1 MASESDLAEIRLLNN
16 AMAQL
21 EIAAIAVEQNLANI
35 ESVLQARKDGTLAEP
50 SLNLG
55 ALPESSDSVE
65 DYKKFV
71 EDNIIAPFDENKARF
86 ESLTAAT
93 QAQFKVEK
101 PIFDLTYGPPKS
113 TKGSFIL
120 SNDGLYYDSVN
131 GGIPEVS
138 GFAAASST
146 WNLSQAPNLGGKGML
161 YDKNTFDDF
170 EGTVLDY
177 DYTSNDPLVTK
188 FYDTDDI
195 LETFEKNKVHHTTIV
210 YDQIALLTASG
221 FNTSSAI
228 VVNHYSNIAAL
239 ATNYDNK
246 IKKRKKQLQLV
257 ALFGTDIYSF
267 TETGGGAK
275 DLGVGE
281 GFLIE
286 NISEDDTTVWN
297 LIERIP
303 LNDFSFLKGKG
314 VNVPLKAQ
322 EELLLFSEDL
332 DDIILPLTPVFVESP
347 VDKFSVIDKFTLTPT
362 SPETFPYLEGT
373 NAVTGTDNPGI
384 VQSLTDS
391 IVTDGL
397 LIGYNFLQP
406 KVTDASS
413 NTFNVDNFA
422 PDAGGKL
429 DAQLVGPTI
438 EEVFDKGLGIPKL
451 NGTAA
456 GTSTSYVRLPSN
468 FKPDGTEI
476 SLDTQELDNLFYPAN
491 AAYDSETKKG
501 GGVTFDCWVHVPSL
515 TMTATHRYRVLAA
528 CENSGG
534 NAPDGTNQGDIYAN
548 RKTLD
553 SGLTDPKKVH
563 GMIIGFRDKGG
574 AIGTSGLEF
583 GVFPTVSQNH
593 NSGDFGHSICIAES
607 MDVSAGVI
615 VDTSLSELGTTC
627 ASTVSVN
634 GISITDVSAGFV
646 QVSVVFDFD
655 KDELNLYFD
664 AELLKSSTLS
674 TVFDLSAG
682 QLPQVPSVTK
692 AEDGTYD
699 FAGSWQNEDKN
710 GPVVGNLGLGF
721 TPWILGGGFSDGIGR
736 AVGKSTY
743 DPGFLGYNTNTYYGG
758 PTDTQ
763 HQIAG
768 LGGTSA
774 TKPVSGLGG
783 YIGSFKLYSR
793 ALSNTE
799 IRKNYSFQKG
809 FFKNIQI

>member
-286 NISEDDTTVWN
+286 NMI
-297 LIERIP
+297 
-303 LNDFSFLKGKG
+303 
-314 VNVPLKAQ
+314 
-322 EELLLFSEDL
+322 LLF
-332 DDIILPLTPVFVESP
+332 
-347 VDKFSVIDKFTLTPT
+347 
-362 SPETFPYLEGT
+362 
-373 NAVTGTDNPGI
+373 GI
-384 VQSLTDS
+384 
-391 IVTDGL
+391 
-397 LIGYNFLQP
+397 
-406 KVTDASS
+406 
-413 NTFNVDNFA
+413 
-422 PDAGGKL
+422 
-429 DAQLVGPTI
+429 
-438 EEVFDKGLGIPKL
+438 
-451 NGTAA
+451 
-456 GTSTSYVRLPSN
+456 
-468 FKPDGTEI
+468 
-476 SLDTQELDNLFYPAN
+476 
-491 AAYDSETKKG
+491 
-501 GGVTFDCWVHVPSL
+501 
-515 TMTATHRYRVLAA
+515 
-528 CENSGG
+528 
-534 NAPDGTNQGDIYAN
+534 
-548 RKTLD
+548 
-553 SGLTDPKKVH
+553 
-563 GMIIGFRDKGG
+563 
-574 AIGTSGLEF
+574 
-583 GVFPTVSQNH
+583 
-593 NSGDFGHSICIAES
+593 
-607 MDVSAGVI
+607 
-615 VDTSLSELGTTC
+615 
-627 ASTVSVN
+627 
-634 GISITDVSAGFV
+634 
-646 QVSVVFDFD
+646 
-655 KDELNLYFD
+655 
-664 AELLKSSTLS
+664 
-674 TVFDLSAG
+674 
-682 QLPQVPSVTK
+682 
-692 AEDGTYD
+692 
-699 FAGSWQNEDKN
+699 
-710 GPVVGNLGLGF
+710 
-721 TPWILGGGFSDGIGR
+721 
-736 AVGKSTY
+736 
-743 DPGFLGYNTNTYYGG
+743 
-758 PTDTQ
+758 
-763 HQIAG
+763 
-768 LGGTSA
+768 
-774 TKPVSGLGG
+774 
-783 YIGSFKLYSR
+783 
-793 ALSNTE
+793 
-799 IRKNYSFQKG
+799 
-809 FFKNIQI
+809 